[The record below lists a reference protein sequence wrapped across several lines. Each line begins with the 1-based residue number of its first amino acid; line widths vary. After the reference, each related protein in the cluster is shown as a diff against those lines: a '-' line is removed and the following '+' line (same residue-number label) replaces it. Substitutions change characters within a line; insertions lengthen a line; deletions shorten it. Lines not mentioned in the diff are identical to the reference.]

1 MFDQNIP
8 KTSTV
13 YKGDDAMPI
22 QPETPITMTD
32 SDHFLHRVVFIL
44 VHFK

>member
-1 MFDQNIP
+1 
-8 KTSTV
+8 
-13 YKGDDAMPI
+13 MPI

-44 VHFK
+44 VHFKWVSRDLDNWSK